1 MQRTMLETNDARNGR
16 CSKRTAVR
24 LGLAAFRKFGTKLQ
38 SPDRKGGVELRVP
51 AEQSVAEVAAGEN
64 GGLEWS
70 GLVVPQNSTVVE
82 RACWQQ
88 VAVAE
93 P

>member
-1 MQRTMLETNDARNGR
+1 
-16 CSKRTAVR
+16 
-24 LGLAAFRKFGTKLQ
+24 
-38 SPDRKGGVELRVP
+38 
-51 AEQSVAEVAAGEN
+51 VAAGEN